1 MYASSWARLAN
12 FFFFFFQLYHFS
24 AVVSRSLVGRVEDK
38 VDSTQGLAAEGMQLV
53 HRSSHGERKKE
64 TRDEGERERGNENE
78 GKCYERDGLG
88 GGWRRRKIRLSRG

>member
-24 AVVSRSLVGRVEDK
+24 AVVSRSLVGRVEDT

-53 HRSSHGERKKE
+53 HRSSHGERKKRRE
-64 TRDEGERERGNENE
+64 TRERERKREGTRMRENAT
-78 GKCYERDGLG
+78 KS
-88 GGWRRRKIRLSRG
+88 RRRLEKKKDTIK